1 MCIIIISTDVR
12 TVTGSNLRNILLLT
26 NKLQVDSL
34 EPSMVDTI
42 KYHQID
48 DREKWRIGIVREL
61 IDLKHGGVH
70 ISEEWSEGE
79 LDMILD
85 LACTQ

>member
-1 MCIIIISTDVR
+1 MASTDVR

-34 EPSMVDTI
+34 EPSLVDTI
-42 KYHQID
+42 KYHPIE
-48 DREKWRIGIVREL
+48 DRDKWRIGMVKEL
-61 IDLKHGGVH
+61 IDLKHRGVF

-79 LDMILD
+79 LDTILD
-85 LACTQ
+85 FACTQ